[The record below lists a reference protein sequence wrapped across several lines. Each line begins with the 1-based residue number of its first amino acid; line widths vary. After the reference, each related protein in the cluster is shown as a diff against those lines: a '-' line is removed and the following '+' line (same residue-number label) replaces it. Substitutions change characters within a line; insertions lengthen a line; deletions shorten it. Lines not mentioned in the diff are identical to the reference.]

1 MQDILEQLGNSGQL
15 EPLLQADECQYGVTK
30 SEEDSSWGRVKI
42 KKNEDGS
49 TEVLFLDFGS
59 VEVKRLDEIFMMP
72 EMVRE
77 IPAAAFWVSIASR
90 EEDTEENRMSI
101 YDLLDTE
108 DEVDVVLGSGNSGVF
123 FKGQKQVLPE
133 EEAIEEEYVRE
144 SVMERVVPEEK
155 LTEGNPIMRKSVE
168 RRISFTDEV
177 KMEPQKQVSTT
188 TPSSTKSSLPLGSS
202 GDGQPGAGEED
213 SGDGEPEQIGHSR
226 LAKLSENNT
235 VQQLK
240 EQMDR
245 ELKGREEKKSRP
257 IFAVEKHPVPVARQP
272 KGPGSVGF
280 VERREEKTVRRQMQ
294 SGKTVDVR
302 RKVGPCSVISQK
314 LLDAWV
320 EGCKR
325 MLENR
330 EYLGNLVKKEKR
342 AVDWGN
348 VDSEVLI
355 ARLEDG
361 EEGQEEILN
370 WILSGDN
377 FQIICDSTSSQV
389 SWVVSSLSDFVSSSG
404 FVIGNEGCQ
413 QQSAGGSL

>member
-1 MQDILEQLGNSGQL
+1 
-15 EPLLQADECQYGVTK
+15 
-30 SEEDSSWGRVKI
+30 
-42 KKNEDGS
+42 
-49 TEVLFLDFGS
+49 
-59 VEVKRLDEIFMMP
+59 
-72 EMVRE
+72 
-77 IPAAAFWVSIASR
+77 
-90 EEDTEENRMSI
+90 
-101 YDLLDTE
+101 
-108 DEVDVVLGSGNSGVF
+108 
-123 FKGQKQVLPE
+123 
-133 EEAIEEEYVRE
+133 
-144 SVMERVVPEEK
+144 
-155 LTEGNPIMRKSVE
+155 MRKSVE
-168 RRISFTDEV
+168 RRISFADEV

-188 TPSSTKSSLPLGSS
+188 TPSSTKS
-202 GDGQPGAGEED
+202 DGQPGASQED
-213 SGDGEPEQIGHSR
+213 SRDGEPEQMGNST
-226 LAKLSENNT
+226 LARLSENNT

-280 VERREEKTVRRQMQ
+280 VERREGRQMQ

-330 EYLGNLVKKEKR
+330 EYLGNFVKKEKR
-342 AVDWGN
+342 AVDWSN

-377 FQIICDSTSSQV
+377 FQIICDSTSTQV
-389 SWVVSSLSDFVSSSG
+389 SWVVSSLLTLSPQVLSLVMKAANST
-404 FVIGNEGCQ
+404 Q
-413 QQSAGGSL
+413 QEALFEKVESRVHALALDEAGHQVVKAAIATASPQQRNRLQAKLFTKTALPTLLASTYGATIVLLLVHVCVWVKCVCSFACVY

>member
-1 MQDILEQLGNSGQL
+1 MQDILEQLGNSGQF

-42 KKNEDGS
+42 KKIEGGS

-72 EMVRE
+72 ETVRE

-108 DEVDVVLGSGNSGVF
+108 DEVDVVLGSGNLGVF
-123 FKGQKQVLPE
+123 FKGQKQVLP
-133 EEAIEEEYVRE
+133 EEEYVRE

-168 RRISFTDEV
+168 SLISFTDEV

-188 TPSSTKSSLPLGSS
+188 TPSPTKSSLPLSSS
-202 GDGQPGAGEED
+202 GDAQPGAGEED
-213 SGDGEPEQIGHSR
+213 SGDGKPEQMGYST
-226 LAKLSENNT
+226 LARLSENNT

-245 ELKGREEKKSRP
+245 ELKGREQKKSRP
-257 IFAVEKHPVPVARQP
+257 TFAVEKHPVPVARQP

-280 VERREEKTVRRQMQ
+280 VERREEKSVRRQMQ
-294 SGKTVDVR
+294 SGKAGDVGL
-302 RKVGPCSVISQK
+302 KVGPCSVISQK

-325 MLENR
+325 MLDKR
-330 EYLGNLVKKEKR
+330 EYLGNSVKNEKL

-377 FQIICDSTSSQV
+377 FQIICDSTSTQV
-389 SWVVSSLSDFVSSSG
+389 SWVVSSLFDFVSSGS
-404 FVIGNEGCQ
+404 VIGNEGCQ

>member
-42 KKNEDGS
+42 KKIEGGS

-59 VEVKRLDEIFMMP
+59 VEIKRPDEIFMMP
-72 EMVRE
+72 EIVRE
-77 IPAAAFWVSIASR
+77 IPAAAFWVSIASG

-108 DEVDVVLGSGNSGVF
+108 EEVDVVLGSGNSGVF
-123 FKGQKQVLPE
+123 FKGEKQVLPD
-133 EEAIEEEYVRE
+133 EEAIEEEDVRE
-144 SVMERVVPEEK
+144 SVMERVVLEEK

-168 RRISFTDEV
+168 RLISFTDEV

-188 TPSSTKSSLPLGSS
+188 TPSPTKSSLPLSSS
-202 GDGQPGAGEED
+202 GDAQPGAGEED
-213 SGDGEPEQIGHSR
+213 SGDGKPEQMGYST
-226 LAKLSENNT
+226 LARLSENNT

-280 VERREEKTVRRQMQ
+280 VERREEKSVRSQMQ
-294 SGKTVDVR
+294 SGKAGDVGL
-302 RKVGPCSVISQK
+302 KVGPCSVISQK

-325 MLENR
+325 MLDKR
-330 EYLGNLVKKEKR
+330 EYLGNSVKNEKL

-389 SWVVSSLSDFVSSSG
+389 SWVVSSLSDFVSSG
-404 FVIGNEGCQ
+404 FVIGNEDCQ

>member
-1 MQDILEQLGNSGQL
+1 M
-15 EPLLQADECQYGVTK
+15 
-30 SEEDSSWGRVKI
+30 
-42 KKNEDGS
+42 
-49 TEVLFLDFGS
+49 
-59 VEVKRLDEIFMMP
+59 
-72 EMVRE
+72 
-77 IPAAAFWVSIASR
+77 
-90 EEDTEENRMSI
+90 
-101 YDLLDTE
+101 
-108 DEVDVVLGSGNSGVF
+108 
-123 FKGQKQVLPE
+123 
-133 EEAIEEEYVRE
+133 
-144 SVMERVVPEEK
+144 
-155 LTEGNPIMRKSVE
+155 E

-177 KMEPQKQVSTT
+177 KMESQKQVSTT

-213 SGDGEPEQIGHSR
+213 SGDGEPEQMGNST
-226 LAKLSENNT
+226 LARLSENNT

-280 VERREEKTVRRQMQ
+280 VERREEKSVRRQMQ
-294 SGKTVDVR
+294 SGKAGDVGL
-302 RKVGPCSVISQK
+302 KVGPCSVISQK

-330 EYLGNLVKKEKR
+330 EHLGNLVKKEKR

-377 FQIICDSTSSQV
+377 FQTICDSTSSQV
-389 SWVVSSLSDFVSSSG
+389 SWVVSSLSDFVSSG

>member
-42 KKNEDGS
+42 KKMEGGS

-108 DEVDVVLGSGNSGVF
+108 DEVDVVFGSGNSGVF

-144 SVMERVVPEEK
+144 SVPEEK

-168 RRISFTDEV
+168 RRISFADEV
-177 KMEPQKQVSTT
+177 KIEPQKQVSTT
-188 TPSSTKSSLPLGSS
+188 SPSSTKSSLPLGSS

-213 SGDGEPEQIGHSR
+213 SGDQEPEQMGCST
-226 LAKLSENNT
+226 LARLSENKT
-235 VQQLK
+235 LQQLK

-280 VERREEKTVRRQMQ
+280 VERREGRQMQ

-330 EYLGNLVKKEKR
+330 EYLGSLVKKEKL

-377 FQIICDSTSSQV
+377 FQIICDSTSTQV
-389 SWVVSSLSDFVSSSG
+389 SWVVSSLFDFVSSGS
-404 FVIGNEGCQ
+404 FVGNEGCQ
-413 QQSAGGSL
+413 RQSAGGSL